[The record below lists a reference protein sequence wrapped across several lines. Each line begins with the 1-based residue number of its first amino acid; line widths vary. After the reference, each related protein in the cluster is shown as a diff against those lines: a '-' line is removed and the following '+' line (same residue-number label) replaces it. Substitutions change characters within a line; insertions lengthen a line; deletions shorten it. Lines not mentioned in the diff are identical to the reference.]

1 MSSTIM
7 RRCSTSVR
15 ASRRLTSRACIGVSE
30 SSCRQRNC
38 ARAELRHRSASF
50 RAGHR
55 VNLASSP
62 SRAGIVARRRCLL
75 VSSCVD
81 FVDAHEPHE
90 PSVTQHEFVLVLGSS
105 GSLLQYRECACMRIV
120 LPYSASFH
128 ARSHADVARAH
139 ELNGCFLLD
148 SI

>member
-1 MSSTIM
+1 M

-15 ASRRLTSRACIGVSE
+15 ASRHLTSRACIGVSE

-38 ARAELRHRSASF
+38 ARAELR
-50 RAGHR
+50 HR

-105 GSLLQYRECACMRIV
+105 GSLLQYYECACIV